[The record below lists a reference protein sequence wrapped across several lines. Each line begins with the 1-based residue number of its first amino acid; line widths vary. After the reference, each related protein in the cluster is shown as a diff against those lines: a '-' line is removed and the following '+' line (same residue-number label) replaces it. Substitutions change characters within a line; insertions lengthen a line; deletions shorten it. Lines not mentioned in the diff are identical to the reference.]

1 MSRLSDAVRNVMLA
15 TTAALSAAPLV
26 AQERPVVEGFSAW
39 NRVVMEAMFSKADVN
54 DDGRLTRDE
63 AARLAAFSD
72 RFDALD
78 TNGDGT
84 LDLEE
89 FAAGFAIAS

>member
-26 AQERPVVEGFSAW
+26 AQERPVLAGFSAW
-39 NRVVMEAMFSKADVN
+39 NRVVMEATFSKADIN
-54 DDGRLTRDE
+54 DDGQLTRDE
-63 AARLAAFSD
+63 TARLAAFSD

-89 FAAGFAIAS
+89 FAAGFATAS